1 MFPQSS
7 KTTCFQHFS
16 NIFRKKERLL
26 ILLSQG
32 WSCLWHGR
40 RLPAQRNI
48 LGIGS
53 TFREMRCKL
62 RSMPLSGNLDS
73 GPVWKGGIRSQKGH
87 WHGKSW
93 KIMTY
98 PSNLWV
104 TIYFLSFLRF
114 SDLQLVVWS
123 SKLKLPL
130 HLRRQRGFPLPK
142 SGLHLQG
149 RRMCCGMRS
158 EWEEVLPGAQNPM
171 VKSSPM
177 RCEIFTEVRLG
188 NVGIGWLL
196 IMLIVIS
203 CYIPIYPH

>member
-16 NIFRKKERLL
+16 DIFRKKERLL

-87 WHGKSW
+87 RHGKSW
-93 KIMTY
+93 RTHQIWGW
-98 PSNLWV
+98 LC
-104 TIYFLSFLRF
+104 YFLSFIRF

-123 SKLKLPL
+123 SKLKLK
-130 HLRRQRGFPLPK
+130 RS
-142 SGLHLQG
+142 SGGKEASRCPNQG
-149 RRMCCGMRS
+149 CIFKDEGCAAECGANEKKCCLA
-158 EWEEVLPGAQNPM
+158 LPGAPSHGWWIRRHALS
-171 VKSSPM
+171 KSL
-177 RCEIFTEVRLG
+177 TEVLRECG
-188 NVGIGWLL
+188 N
-196 IMLIVIS
+196 
-203 CYIPIYPH
+203 